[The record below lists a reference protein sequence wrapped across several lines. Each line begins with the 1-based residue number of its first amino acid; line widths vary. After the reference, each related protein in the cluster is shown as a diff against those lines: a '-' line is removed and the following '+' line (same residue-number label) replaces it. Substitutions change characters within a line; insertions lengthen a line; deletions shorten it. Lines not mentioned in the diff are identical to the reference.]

1 MKVMIMQPI
10 EERDE
15 QEIEDT
21 YNRACKELEAQ
32 GHQIIYNYAIEP
44 DTHEDLE
51 DFYEIV
57 FTQPELRPLVDSLDS
72 MSMSESI
79 YFCKDWKKS
88 KYCRIVHEVAV
99 QYGIGRMYE

>member
-1 MKVMIMQPI
+1 MKVMIAQPI
-10 EERDE
+10 EGRDK

-32 GHQIIYNYAIEP
+32 GHQIIYNYAI
-44 DTHEDLE
+44 DSDIYKDLE
-51 DFYEIV
+51 DWYEIV
-57 FTQPELRPLVDSLDS
+57 FAHPELRPLMDSLDG

-88 KYCRIVHEVAV
+88 KHCRIVHEVAM
-99 QYGIGRMYE
+99 QYGIGRIYE

>member
-21 YNRACKELEAQ
+21 YIEACEKLEAQ
-32 GHQIIYNYAIEP
+32 GHQIIYDYTIES
-44 DTHEDLE
+44 DIHKDLE
-51 DFYEIV
+51 DSYEIV
-57 FTQPELRPLVDSLDS
+57 FKQPKLRPLVDSLDG

-79 YFCKDWKKS
+79 YFCKDWKTS

-99 QYGIGRMYE
+99 QYGIGRIYE